1 MSSGCAEVEPLHSAW
16 VDGSLD
22 ADARVRVSGHLQD
35 CDACRA
41 DVEGLERTR
50 ALLRN
55 LPVRRLP
62 AGVDTVPP
70 PPPRRAPRHRAR
82 ASGRPARPARPVR
95 QRLTTGLALLMAMI
109 GGAAFALGG
118 QPSADDRLV
127 TVPVD
132 LFVADHLVHTVGGP
146 MFTPVVVDSR
156 R

>member
-1 MSSGCAEVEPLHSAW
+1 MSNACADAEPLYSAW
-16 VDGSLD
+16 IDGSLD
-22 ADARVRVSGHLQD
+22 AEERARVTGHLQG
-35 CDACRA
+35 CAACAA
-41 DVEGLERTR
+41 DIESLQRTR

-62 AGVDTVPP
+62 SSIQTVPP
-70 PPPRRAPRHRAR
+70 PVPSAARRHQVSPRGL
-82 ASGRPARPARPVR
+82 GRLAR
-95 QRLTTGLALLMAMI
+95 QRLTAGLALVMAMI

-118 QPSADDRLV
+118 QPSPDERMV

-146 MFTPVVVDSR
+146 MFTPVVVDNR

>member
-1 MSSGCAEVEPLHSAW
+1 MSSACADAEPLYSAW
-16 VDGSLD
+16 IDGDLD
-22 ADARVRVSGHLQD
+22 AEERARVSGHLQG
-35 CDACRA
+35 CAACAA
-41 DVEGLERTR
+41 DVESLERAR

-62 AGVDTVPP
+62 SSVQTVPP
-70 PPPRRAPRHRAR
+70 PVPSAARHRVSPRGIGQLA
-82 ASGRPARPARPVR
+82 R
-95 QRLTTGLALLMAMI
+95 QRLTAGLALVIAMI

-118 QPSADDRLV
+118 QPSPDERMV

>member
-1 MSSGCAEVEPLHSAW
+1 MSSACADAEPLYSAW
-16 VDGSLD
+16 IDGHLD
-22 ADARVRVSGHLQD
+22 AEERARVSGHLQ
-35 CDACRA
+35 ACAACAA
-41 DVEGLERTR
+41 DVESLERAR

-62 AGVDTVPP
+62 SSVQTVPP
-70 PPPRRAPRHRAR
+70 PVPSAARHRV
-82 ASGRPARPARPVR
+82 SPLGIGRLAR
-95 QRLTTGLALLMAMI
+95 QRLTAGLALVIAMI

-118 QPSADDRLV
+118 QPSPDERMV